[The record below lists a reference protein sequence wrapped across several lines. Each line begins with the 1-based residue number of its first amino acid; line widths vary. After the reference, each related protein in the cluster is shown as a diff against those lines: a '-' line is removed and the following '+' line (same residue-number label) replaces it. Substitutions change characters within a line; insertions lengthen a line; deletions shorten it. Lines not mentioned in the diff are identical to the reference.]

1 MNLSFSLFDKEFS
14 GLAWQFHVS
23 PSSCENP
30 QHYENYL
37 RFDALADK
45 QSGMGVTH
53 VLADSDANRIVG
65 FITLRVSALFYTTDE
80 GGKRGSPALEIA
92 ELAVDA
98 DYEKQRIG
106 SLLTDFATYM
116 TDELRGKFVGVK
128 YLLACADPAAVGFYE
143 KKGFCPVSSLY
154 EVLRDGYNDNCVPMY
169 VQFQDT

>member
-1 MNLSFSLFDKEFS
+1 MKLSFSLFDKELS
-14 GLAWQFHVS
+14 ELAWRFHVS
-23 PSSCENP
+23 SSSCENP
-30 QHYENYL
+30 QHYESYL
-37 RFDALADK
+37 RFNAIADK

-53 VLADSDANRIVG
+53 VLVDSDANRIAG

-80 GGKRGSPALEIA
+80 GNKRGSPALEIA

-98 DYEKQRIG
+98 DYEKRRIG
-106 SLLTDFATYM
+106 SLLADFATY
-116 TDELRGKFVGVK
+116 TADELRGKLVGIK
-128 YLLACADPAAVGFYE
+128 CLLACADPAAVGFYE